1 MDNCSPVTWKIDKAT
16 FLRWKKIFSDIAGKG
31 AAAPMEGME
40 EKEWVDFLIAQRI
53 LPFYYSACSDLGN
66 LGSDGALKKCL
77 KENYIRFLASN
88 EIYTSHARET
98 LHAMNRAGI
107 IPLVVKGVQL
117 QRMVYPKPELRPTSD
132 LDIVVNDKEEYCAA
146 LDVMKS
152 LCYNRISYRRESYAR
167 NILKEIV
174 FVPPPGGRIKVE
186 LHHSLRF
193 GQWDK
198 RRRTDEPFLRESS
211 MTASEEGGIRFCGL
225 ADPANFLY
233 LSYHAFQSH
242 TNVKSV
248 LWVNDLRLLRKSVDL
263 SQRSN
268 IWTLAEETG
277 TDRHCRFGLELLDEL
292 EKEGG
297 SLPSCVEDSCDLRQV
312 ADEKLFVEFRNV
324 ESVPKK
330 MLWLI
335 WFLFPEY
342 QYLRQKY
349 GRERNP
355 IFIYSK
361 HIAGIFRGFFRAG
374 KLNG

>member
-1 MDNCSPVTWKIDKAT
+1 MDNGTPVTWKIDKAT
-16 FLRWKKIFSDIAGKG
+16 FLRWKKVFSDIAGKG

-40 EKEWVDFLIAQRI
+40 EKEWIDFLAAQRI
-53 LPFYYSACSDLGN
+53 LPFYYKACRDFRN
-66 LGSDGALKKCL
+66 LDGSGSLKKGL
-77 KENYIRFLASN
+77 KDNYIRFLASN
-88 EIYTSHARET
+88 EIYTSHARGT
-98 LHAMNRAGI
+98 LGAMNRSGI
-107 IPLVVKGVQL
+107 IPIVIKGLQL

-132 LDIVVNDKEEYCAA
+132 LDIIVDEKEQYFTA

-152 LCYNRISYRRESYAR
+152 LCYRRINYRRESYAR

-174 FVPPPGGRIKVE
+174 FVPPPGGRIRVE
-186 LHHSLRF
+186 LHHSFRF

-198 RRRTDEPFLRESS
+198 RRRSDEPFLRESS
-211 MTASEEGGIRFCGL
+211 MTAAEDGEIKYRGL

-248 LWVNDLRLLRKSVDL
+248 LWMNDLRLLRKSIDFSPGSHIWDL
-263 SQRSN
+263 
-268 IWTLAEETG
+268 AKETG
-277 TDRHCRFGLELLDEL
+277 TERHCRFGLELLDEL

-297 SLPSCVEDSCDLRQV
+297 SLPSCVKDSCDLQQV

-324 ESVPKK
+324 ESFPKK
-330 MLWLI
+330 MLWLA
-335 WFLFPEY
+335 WFLCPEY
-342 QYLRQKY
+342 QYLKSKY

-355 IFIYSK
+355 VYIYSK